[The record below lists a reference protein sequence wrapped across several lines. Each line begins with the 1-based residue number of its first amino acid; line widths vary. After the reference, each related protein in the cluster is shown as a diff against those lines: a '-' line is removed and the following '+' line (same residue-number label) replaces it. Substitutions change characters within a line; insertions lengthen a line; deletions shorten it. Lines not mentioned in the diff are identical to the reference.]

1 MIINKILG
9 ILKLSSNTCY
19 IKNGNS
25 YKMFYPFC
33 KSIQPFLVKTKRSQL
48 KDVITLVNIIDSCV
62 IEYYDNNT
70 IQDLPKL
77 WWG

>member
-1 MIINKILG
+1 
-9 ILKLSSNTCY
+9 
-19 IKNGNS
+19 
-25 YKMFYPFC
+25 MFYPFC

-77 WWG
+77 SKNKFLSYIFLINSFESLRSPMFTP